1 MEECKTSNYVR
12 YSTMRKKNLQTNEK
26 RSEDVVESEE
36 LKFVDNSKYWYYW
49 YGIANPFYCPFNVD
63 GHIKI

>member
-1 MEECKTSNYVR
+1 
-12 YSTMRKKNLQTNEK
+12 MRKKNLQTNEK
-26 RSEDVVESEE
+26 RSEDVGESEE